1 MFCYFSCVRDVTVLP
16 LSCCFVASSF
26 KNIIVILGGERVSIR
41 EYPRSKEGG
50 RENLEGESR
59 GSAAHERFSREILPT
74 DRLSEGIF
82 RILTSETPV
91 YY

>member
-1 MFCYFSCVRDVTVLP
+1 MGHLKLAIKKGVFDPP
-16 LSCCFVASSF
+16 LVNPRNIDS
-26 KNIIVILGGERVSIR
+26 IIVILGGERVSIR